1 MPPPRPSGVG
11 VTHRRLL
18 LSVAAIGLLS
28 SIAVAAPAS
37 AHNYLVSTTPAA
49 DSTVTEQPRTLEL
62 TTNDDLLV
70 LGTDGTAAALRVVGP
85 DGLYYGDGCVAVVG
99 PEASMPLEL
108 GAPGEYT
115 VTWQV
120 VSTDGHPVSG
130 QYTFDWAPT
139 EGSALAE
146 GSRAIPDCNGTIAV
160 SGSAESADDAQAVSG
175 SDPALIGDVLWIGG
189 ALVAVAAAIGVTLL
203 VLRRRPRS

>member
-1 MPPPRPSGVG
+1 M
-11 VTHRRLL
+11 TRRKAL
-18 LSVAAIGLLS
+18 VAATAIGLLG

-49 DSTVTEQPRTLEL
+49 DSTVTEQPGTLVL

-85 DGLYYGDGCVAVVG
+85 DGLYYGDGCVSVVG

-108 GAPGEYT
+108 GAAGEYE

-130 QYTFDWAPT
+130 QYAFDWTPADGT
-139 EGSALAE
+139 ALAD
-146 GSRAIPDCNGTIAV
+146 GSDSVPDCNGTVAV
-160 SGSAESADDAQAVSG
+160 SGGQAESADEAQATSG
-175 SDPALIGDVLWIGG
+175 SDPALLEDVLWIGG
-189 ALVAVAAAIGVTLL
+189 ALAAVAAAIGVTLL
-203 VLRRRPRS
+203 VLRRRPRD

>member
-1 MPPPRPSGVG
+1 M
-11 VTHRRLL
+11 TRRKLVV
-18 LSVAAIGLLS
+18 SAAVIGLLS
-28 SIAVAAPAS
+28 SITVAAPAS

-49 DSTVTEQPRTLEL
+49 DSTVTEQPGALEL

-108 GAPGEYT
+108 GVAGHYE

-130 QYTFDWAPT
+130 QYAFDWAPT
-139 EGSALAE
+139 EGTTLAE
-146 GSRAIPDCNGTIAV
+146 GSSSIPDCNGTIAV
-160 SGSAESADDAQAVSG
+160 SGSLGSADDAQARSG
-175 SDPALIGDVLWIGG
+175 SNPALLGDVLWIGG
-189 ALVAVAAAIGVTLL
+189 ALAAVAAVIGGTLL

>member
-1 MPPPRPSGVG
+1 M
-11 VTHRRLL
+11 TRRKAL
-18 LSVAAIGLLS
+18 VAATAIGLLG

-49 DSTVTEQPRTLEL
+49 DSTVTEQPGTLVL

-85 DGLYYGDGCVAVVG
+85 DGLYYGDGCVSVVG

-108 GAPGEYT
+108 GAAGEYE

-130 QYTFDWAPT
+130 QYAFDWAPSDGT
-139 EGSALAE
+139 ALAD
-146 GSRAIPDCNGTIAV
+146 GSDSVPDCNGTVAV
-160 SGSAESADDAQAVSG
+160 SGGQAESADEAQATSG
-175 SDPALIGDVLWIGG
+175 SDPALLGDVLWIGG
-189 ALVAVAAAIGVTLL
+189 ALAAVAAAIGVTLL
-203 VLRRRPRS
+203 VLRRRPRD

>member
-1 MPPPRPSGVG
+1 M
-11 VTHRRLL
+11 TRRRAL
-18 LSVAAIGLLS
+18 VAATAIGLLG

-49 DSTVTEQPRTLEL
+49 DSTVSEQPGTLVL

-85 DGLYYGDGCVAVVG
+85 DGLYYGDGCVSVVG

-108 GAPGEYT
+108 GAAGEYE

-130 QYTFDWAPT
+130 QYAFDWAPAD
-139 EGSALAE
+139 GAALAD
-146 GSRAIPDCNGTIAV
+146 GSDSIPDCNGTVAV
-160 SGSAESADDAQAVSG
+160 SGGGAETADEARTESG
-175 SDPALIGDVLWIGG
+175 SDPALLGDVLWIGG
-189 ALVAVAAAIGVTLL
+189 ALAAVAAAIGVTLL
-203 VLRRRPRS
+203 VLRRRPRD